1 MKNNNADSHYWG
13 PARITE
19 LYSRENGNETCPVPR
34 FVRMGNGSAVIV
46 TACAAAPEP
55 APDALLQALQD
66 NCTLRIVFT
75 PEGASLEPIER
86 GNHHD

>member
-1 MKNNNADSHYWG
+1 MKNNNAGSHHCG

-19 LYSRENGNETCPVPR
+19 LYSRENGNETCPVLR
-34 FVRMGNGSAVIV
+34 LIRMENGSAVFV

-55 APDALLQALQD
+55 APDALLQALRD
-66 NCTLRIVFT
+66 NCTLRIVFS

-86 GNHHD
+86 ENHHD